1 MSEETTQLD
10 VSEASETAGIDR
22 ATIREVSTWMA
33 SLAKQTHLSGLVDQ
47 LLPGLRDAFR
57 CSTVSLSVS
66 DPGLRRFRVAA
77 YCYRRKD
84 GRRSDALHVG
94 PEKQDR
100 FWQYAE
106 RELRAARTSGL
117 PLSLLEDGS
126 LALAVP
132 LQRGQAAVLFGPRID
147 GAGHSVV
154 TQELMELL
162 GSHIGALIDRLAT
175 ETIARTDAASG
186 TLLRSAVVE
195 DLSTA
200 LQQAGTGHHP
210 VTLGII
216 EIDNVEEIS
225 ERYGTEA
232 VDRLTHAVAAAIRE
246 DLEDE
251 DSLGRHQGRE
261 LMIVLPHASLVQASQ
276 RMEAI
281 KRRVQRLRVEL
292 APGQVCE
299 TSVSA
304 GLLALEYGTS
314 ASASKVDDL
323 LAVADYALLQARSRG
338 GNHVQKMSWRQVD
351 SLAPQG

>member
-10 VSEASETAGIDR
+10 ATEASRAAGIDR
-22 ATIREVSTWMA
+22 ATIREVGTWMA
-33 SLAKQTHLSGLVDQ
+33 SLATRSHLSGLVDQ

-57 CSTVSLSVS
+57 CTSVSLSVT

-77 YCYRRKD
+77 YCYRKD
-84 GRRSDALHVG
+84 GRRSPAIHVDRDSD
-94 PEKQDR
+94 DR
-100 FWQYAE
+100 FWQHAE

-132 LQRGQAAVLFGPRID
+132 LQRGQAAVLFGPRLD

-175 ETIARTDAASG
+175 ETIVRTDAASG

-195 DLSTA
+195 DLSNA
-200 LQQAGTGHHP
+200 LQQAGADHHP

-216 EIDNVEEIS
+216 EIDNVDEIS

-232 VDRLTHAVAAAIRE
+232 ADRLTQTVAATIRE

-251 DSLGRHQGRE
+251 DSLGRHHGRE
-261 LMIVLPHASLVQASQ
+261 LMVVLPHASLVQASQ
-276 RMEAI
+276 RLEAI
-281 KRRVQRLRVEL
+281 KRRVGRLRLEL
-292 APGQVCE
+292 APGEICE

-304 GLLALEYGTS
+304 GLLALEYGSS
-314 ASASKVDDL
+314 ASSSKVDDL
-323 LAVADYALLQARSRG
+323 LAVADYALVQARRHG
-338 GNHVQKMSWRQVD
+338 GNHVQKLSWRQVD
-351 SLAPQG
+351 SLAPQA